1 MFRQFWLVT
10 VTMLLAL
17 IGPGVPVAAAG
28 FPDHPVRIVVPF
40 PAGGSNDVVARFL
53 AMKLSEAW
61 DQQVIVDNRAG
72 AGGNIGAELV
82 AQSAPDGYT
91 LLLTA
96 PPPLVVNQ
104 LLYPQLP
111 FVPWPISPRW
121 RWSPRCKS
129 C

>member
-17 IGPGVPVAAAG
+17 TGPSVPVAAAG

-53 AMKLSEAW
+53 AMKVSEAW
-61 DQQVIVDNRAG
+61 GQQVIVDNRAG

-82 AQSAPDGYT
+82 AQSIPDGYT

-104 LLYPQLP
+104 SLYPQLA
-111 FVPWPISPRW
+111 FD
-121 RWSPRCKS
+121 
-129 C
+129 